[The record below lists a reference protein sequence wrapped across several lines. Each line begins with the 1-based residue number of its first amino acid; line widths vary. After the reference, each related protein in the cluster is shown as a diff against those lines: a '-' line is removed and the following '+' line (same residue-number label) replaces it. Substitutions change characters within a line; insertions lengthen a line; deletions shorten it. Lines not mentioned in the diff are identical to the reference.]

1 MDKKTIGEILSEARN
16 NKKISQDT
24 LAQKIHV
31 SRQSISNWENDIR
44 IPDKEILEKL
54 CNVLNLDYN
63 FLLSLIGEQ
72 FQQKKSKKV
81 NKLIIIFIVFIILV
95 SCLLVILI
103 RYRNRFEVYAIYCDE
118 NSDLYITNGIFIKS
132 NVNNYFQLGS
142 LHFYDSNNDIY
153 DFKIKLYYK
162 INNEIRLLL
171 ETNYNDNIVLN
182 EHYGY
187 GEYFGNSF
195 DINNVYIDLISLN
208 DNSLIK
214 TYKINFSQIFKNDRL
229 FYFKKDS
236 ISINNLL
243 NNNDNFLITENHLL
257 NNEYNFEYDTYL
269 KKSYNGIFQFDINE
283 NVLYFYND
291 NVNLKYDLKTG
302 TISGNGYDYETKKL
316 ILDFYLN
323 TETNDFFCYTDS
335 CENYKDQVEILIN
348 ELNSIIK

>member
-16 NKKISQDT
+16 NKKISQDV
-24 LAQKIHV
+24 LAKKIHV

-72 FQQKKSKKV
+72 SQQKKSKKV
-81 NKLIIIFIVFIILV
+81 NKLIIIFIVFILLV

-153 DFKIKLYYK
+153 DFKIKIYYK
-162 INNEIRLLL
+162 INDKIQLLL

-187 GEYFGNSF
+187 GEYFDDSF
-195 DINNVYIDLISLN
+195 NINNVYIDLTSLS

-214 TYKINFSQIFKNDRL
+214 TYKLNFSQIFKNDKL
-229 FYFKKDS
+229 FYFK
-236 ISINNLL
+236 INKGVNNNSSNDKYLFVNENQLL
-243 NNNDNFLITENHLL
+243 NNKYQF
-257 NNEYNFEYDTYL
+257 EYN
-269 KKSYNGIFQFDINE
+269 SYIKEVSDGTFQFDINE

-291 NVNLKYDLKTG
+291 TLNLKYDLKTD
-302 TISGNGYDYETKKL
+302 TISGNEYDYETQKL
-316 ILDFYLN
+316 ISDFFIN
-323 TETNDFFCYTDS
+323 NKTNEFFCYIES
-335 CENYKDQVEILIN
+335 CDNYKDQVEILLN
-348 ELNSIIK
+348 ELNLILK